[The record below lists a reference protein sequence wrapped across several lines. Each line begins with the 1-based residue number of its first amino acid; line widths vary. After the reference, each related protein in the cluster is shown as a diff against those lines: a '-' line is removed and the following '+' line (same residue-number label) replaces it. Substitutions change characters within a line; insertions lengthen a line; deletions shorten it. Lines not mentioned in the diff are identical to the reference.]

1 MAKKQIQIGNR
12 QFQLFQETQ
21 KQHMPIFMKI
31 LAMNKFFFWGYNLNF
46 LQENWELCWIC
57 IWFC

>member
-46 LQENWELCWIC
+46 LQEN
-57 IWFC
+57 